1 MSDDAHRIESLDVLR
16 RTVGDGPPGVELK
29 INETLDEF
37 AIAFIERSPFLVL
50 STSNRDGLLD
60 ASPKGDGPGFVLV
73 ESDRSLVIPDR
84 PGNGLVMG
92 HLNVLENPRVGL
104 LFLIPGTNETLRVN
118 GCAELTRNPALLE
131 RLAARGKPAVLAIR
145 VEIEECFFH
154 CGKAFIRSNLWQ
166 PERWGE
172 RHRVSFGNMIAKKI
186 EADESVARKIDESIE
201 EDYRT
206 GL

>member
-1 MSDDAHRIESLDVLR
+1 
-16 RTVGDGPPGVELK
+16 TVGDGPPGVELK

-50 STSNRDGLLD
+50 STSNKDGLLD

-84 PGNGLVMG
+84 PGNGLAMG

-166 PERWGE
+166 PEQWGE

>member
-1 MSDDAHRIESLDVLR
+1 
-16 RTVGDGPPGVELK
+16 TVGDGPPGVELK

>member
-1 MSDDAHRIESLDVLR
+1 MFYAGPSATDLPVLSSRSTRHSTSSPSRSSSARPSSCFRHRI
-16 RTVGDGPPGVELK
+16 
-29 INETLDEF
+29 F

-50 STSNRDGLLD
+50 STSNKDGLLD

-84 PGNGLVMG
+84 PGNGLAMG

-166 PERWGE
+166 PEQWGE
-172 RHRVSFGNMIAKKI
+172 RHRVS
-186 EADESVARKIDESIE
+186 
-201 EDYRT
+201 
-206 GL
+206 